1 MLLPF
6 NPNNILEKKKKQT
19 GGGGRLRMMD
29 HAQPFNFFFLSLHET
44 KSASGGKKV
53 NPEMMDPLKIIVSLI
68 LFYIYRS
75 ALL

>member
-1 MLLPF
+1 
-6 NPNNILEKKKKQT
+6 
-19 GGGGRLRMMD
+19 MMD